1 MNIFD
6 PKHNGN
12 AKEIRHY
19 LGSLIV
25 FILVVLILYYL
36 TKYTIPEENS
46 QIVNTLIGMIAA
58 SIAMVISS
66 ITGAKPDELNA
77 LKSQLEKKENQIDLL
92 IREKDR
98 LESMIINLQGQIL
111 ENYDNTLDKVLLSQ
125 TITYDLKNNPPKNSK
140 K

>member
-19 LGSLIV
+19 LGALFV
-25 FILVVLILYYL
+25 FVLVVLILYYL
-36 TKYTIPEENS
+36 TKYTIPKENS

-66 ITGAKPDELNA
+66 ITGAKPDELNS
-77 LKSQLEKKENQIDLL
+77 LKGQLEKKENQIDLL
-92 IREKDR
+92 VNEKDR

-125 TITYDLKNNPPKNSK
+125 TITHDLKNNPPKK
-140 K
+140 